1 MSRVGALVQL
11 SADIVKETLERPT
24 VFKDETPLSLEFIPR
39 KLPHRDEQ
47 MRFLTQLF
55 RFTLDSPFSTSQR
68 VLITGDV
75 GTGKTVLAQRFGTDL
90 VKAARSRKVN
100 LQYVHVNCREAK
112 GSLFMIIKRVLTQF
126 EPEFPKR
133 GFAPEELL
141 HTLMD
146 MLDDKNVHLILALDE
161 LEHLIRIEESTPIY
175 NLTRIQ
181 EERVGKPIRLSL
193 IFILREVEYLQKL
206 DKSTIDTLQR
216 NIVKLDKYNSRQ
228 LIDIL
233 KDRVSLAFKENAI
246 ADESLQ
252 LVADIGG
259 QSGDARYSIELLWRA
274 GKYADSENSKHVLT
288 DHVRKAAGS
297 VYPMLRGEYISALS
311 PHEKYMLL
319 ALARV
324 LEESQEA
331 YATIG
336 VVEREYK
343 AVCEEY
349 DDHPRMHTQIWK
361 YARALAAI
369 GVITASKSGEGVRG
383 KTTLLGLQNIPAST
397 MRDQLEAALTATR
410 KKHMPR
416 KQSP

>member
-11 SADIVKETLERPT
+11 SSDIVKETLARPT
-24 VFKDETPLSLEFIPR
+24 VFKDEAPLSLEYIPNH
-39 KLPHRDEQ
+39 LPHRDEQ

-55 RFTLDSPFSTSQR
+55 RFSLETPFSTSQR

-90 VKAARSRKVN
+90 VRAAKSRKIN
-100 LQYVHVNCREAK
+100 LQYTHVNCREAK

-146 MLDDKNVHLILALDE
+146 MLDDKNMHLILALDE
-161 LEHLIRIEESTPIY
+161 VEHLIRMEESTPIY

-193 IFILREVEYLQKL
+193 IFILRETEYLQKL
-206 DKSTIDTLQR
+206 DKSTVDTLQR
-216 NIVKLDKYNSRQ
+216 NFVKLDKYSSRQ

-233 KDRVSLAFKENAI
+233 KDRVNLAFKENTVS
-246 ADESLQ
+246 DEALQ
-252 LVADIGG
+252 LVADVGG

-274 GKYADSENSKHVLT
+274 GKYADSENAKRVST

-297 VYPMLRGEYISALS
+297 VYPMLRGEYIAALS
-311 PHEKYMLL
+311 SHEKYMLL

-324 LEESQEA
+324 LEESEEA
-331 YATIG
+331 YAAIG
-336 VVEREYK
+336 KVEREYK

-349 DDHPRMHTQIWK
+349 NDKPRQHTQIWK
-361 YARALAAI
+361 YARGLGAI
-369 GVITASKSGEGVRG
+369 GVISASKSGEGIRG
-383 KTTLLGLQNIPAST
+383 KTTLLGLQNVPAST
-397 MRDQLEAALTATR
+397 MREQLETALTSQR
-410 KKHMPR
+410 KRRRLPK
-416 KQSP
+416 

>member
-1 MSRVGALVQL
+1 MPRVGALVQL
-11 SADIVKETLERPT
+11 SSDIVKETLERPT

-39 KLPHRDEQ
+39 NLPHRDDQ

-55 RFTLDSPFSTSQR
+55 RFSLDSPFSTSQR

-100 LQYVHVNCREAK
+100 LHYVHVNCREAK

-146 MLDDKNVHLILALDE
+146 MLDDKNMHLILALDE
-161 LEHLIRIEESTPIY
+161 VEHLIRVEESTPIY

-193 IFILREVEYLQKL
+193 IFILRELEYLQKL
-206 DKSTIDTLQR
+206 DRSTIDTLQR
-216 NIVKLDKYNSRQ
+216 NIVKLDKYSSRQ

-233 KDRVSLAFKENAI
+233 QDRVNLAFKENAVT
-246 ADESLQ
+246 DEALE
-252 LVADIGG
+252 LVADVGG
-259 QSGDARYSIELLWRA
+259 QSGDARYAIELLWRA
-274 GKYADSENSKHVLT
+274 GKYADSEPSKQVLT

-297 VYPMLRGEYISALS
+297 VYPMLRGEYIAALS
-311 PHEKYMLL
+311 SHEKYMLL

-331 YATIG
+331 YANIG
-336 VVEREYK
+336 TVEREYK

-349 DDHPRMHTQIWK
+349 NDKPRKHTQIWK
-361 YARALAAI
+361 YARGLGAI
-369 GVITASKSGEGVRG
+369 GVIAASKSGEGVRG
-383 KTTLLGLQNIPAST
+383 KTTLLGLQSIPAST
-397 MRDQLEAALTATR
+397 MREQLEAALAATSR
-410 KKHMPR
+410 KRPQR
-416 KQSP
+416 K

>member
-11 SADIVKETLERPT
+11 SSDIVKETLARPT
-24 VFKDETPLSLEFIPR
+24 VFKDEAPLSLEYIPT

-55 RFTLDSPFSTSQR
+55 RFSLESPFSTSQR

-90 VKAARSRKVN
+90 VRAAKSRKVN

-112 GSLFMIIKRVLTQF
+112 GSLFMIIKRVLTEF

-146 MLDDKNVHLILALDE
+146 MLDDKNIHLILALDE
-161 LEHLIRIEESTPIY
+161 LEHLIRMEGQTPIY

-193 IFILREVEYLQKL
+193 ICILREFEYLQQL

-216 NIVKLDKYNSRQ
+216 NIVKLDKYSSRE

-233 KDRVSLAFKENAI
+233 KDRVNLAFKENVI
-246 ADESLQ
+246 ADEALQ
-252 LVADIGG
+252 LVADVGG

-274 GKYADSENSKHVLT
+274 GKYADAESVRRVSTE
-288 DHVRKAAGS
+288 HVRKAAGS
-297 VYPMLRGEYISALS
+297 VYPMLRGEYIAALS
-311 PHEKYMLL
+311 SHEKYMLL

-331 YATIG
+331 YANIG
-336 VVEREYK
+336 TVEREYK

-349 DDHPRMHTQIWK
+349 NDKPRKHTQIWK
-361 YARALAAI
+361 YARGLGAI
-369 GVITASKSGEGVRG
+369 GVIAASKSGEGVRG

-397 MRDQLEAALTATR
+397 MREQLETALTPSR
-410 KKHMPR
+410 KKRPQQR
-416 KQSP
+416 

>member
-1 MSRVGALVQL
+1 MSRVGALLQL
-11 SADIVKETLERPT
+11 SSDIVKETLERPT
-24 VFKDETPLSLEFIPR
+24 VFQDETPLSLEFIPQ
-39 KLPHRDEQ
+39 KLPHREEQ

-55 RFTLDSPFSTSQR
+55 RFSLESPFSISQR

-75 GTGKTVLAQRFGTDL
+75 GTGKTVLAQRFGTDI

-100 LQYVHVNCREAK
+100 LHYVHVNCREAK
-112 GSLFMIIKRVLTQF
+112 GSLFLIIKRVLTQF

-146 MLDDKNVHLILALDE
+146 ILDDKNIHLILALDE
-161 LEHLIRIEESTPIY
+161 VEHLIRMEESTPIY

-181 EERVGKPIRLSL
+181 EERIGKPIRLSL
-193 IFILREVEYLQKL
+193 IFILRETEYLQKL
-206 DKSTIDTLQR
+206 DESTIDTLQR
-216 NIVKLDKYNSRQ
+216 NIVKLDKYSSRQ

-233 KDRVSLAFKENAI
+233 RDRVSLAFKENAVTDD
-246 ADESLQ
+246 ALE

-259 QSGDARYSIELLWRA
+259 QSGDARYSIEVLWRA
-274 GKYADSENSKHVLT
+274 GKYADAEPSKRVLT

-297 VYPMLRGEYISALS
+297 VYPMLRGEYIAALS

-319 ALARV
+319 ALSRV

-331 YATIG
+331 YANIG
-336 VVEREYK
+336 TVEREYK

-349 DDHPRMHTQIWK
+349 DDKPRKHTQIWK
-361 YARALAAI
+361 YARGLGAI
-369 GVITASKSGEGVRG
+369 GVIAASKSGEGVRG

-397 MRDQLEAALTATR
+397 MREQLEGALATTR
-410 KKHMPR
+410 RRRPPR
-416 KQSP
+416 K

>member
-1 MSRVGALVQL
+1 MPRVGALVQL
-11 SADIVKETLERPT
+11 SSDIVKETLERPT

-39 KLPHRDEQ
+39 NLPHRDDQ

-55 RFTLDSPFSTSQR
+55 RFSLDSPFSTSQR

-90 VKAARSRKVN
+90 VKAAKGRKVN

-112 GSLFMIIKRVLTQF
+112 GSLFMILKRVLTQF

-146 MLDDKNVHLILALDE
+146 MLDDKNIHLILALDE
-161 LEHLIRIEESTPIY
+161 VEHLIRVEESTPIY

-193 IFILREVEYLQKL
+193 IFILRELEYLQKL
-206 DKSTIDTLQR
+206 DRSTIDTLQR
-216 NIVKLDKYNSRQ
+216 NIVKLDKYSSRQ

-233 KDRVSLAFKENAI
+233 QDRVSIAFKENAVT
-246 ADESLQ
+246 DEALE
-252 LVADIGG
+252 LVADVGG
-259 QSGDARYSIELLWRA
+259 QSGDARYAIELLWRA
-274 GKYADSENSKHVLT
+274 GKYADSEPSKRVLT

-297 VYPMLRGEYISALS
+297 VYPLLRGEYIAALS
-311 PHEKYMLL
+311 SHEKYMLL
-319 ALARV
+319 ALARI

-331 YATIG
+331 YANMGT
-336 VVEREYK
+336 VEREYK

-349 DDHPRMHTQIWK
+349 DDKPRKHTQIWK
-361 YARALAAI
+361 YARGLGAI
-369 GVITASKSGEGVRG
+369 GVIAASKSGEGVRG
-383 KTTLLGLQNIPAST
+383 KTTLLGLQSIPAST
-397 MRDQLEAALTATR
+397 MREQLEAALAATSR
-410 KKHMPR
+410 KRPQR
-416 KQSP
+416 K

>member
-11 SADIVKETLERPT
+11 SSDIVKETLERPT
-24 VFKDETPLSLEFIPR
+24 VFKDETPLSLEYIPR

-90 VKAARSRKVN
+90 VKAARNRKVN
-100 LQYVHVNCREAK
+100 LHYVHVNCREAK

-146 MLDDKNVHLILALDE
+146 MLDDKNMHLILALDE

-193 IFILREVEYLQKL
+193 IFIFREIEYLQKL

-216 NIVKLDKYNSRQ
+216 NIVKLDKYSSRQ

-233 KDRVSLAFKENAI
+233 KDRVGLAFRENAV
-246 ADESLQ
+246 ADDALQ
-252 LVADIGG
+252 LVADVGG

-274 GKYADSENSKHVLT
+274 GKYADSDSAKHVLA

-297 VYPMLRGEYISALS
+297 VYPMLRGEYIAALS

-324 LEESQEA
+324 LGESQEA

-349 DDHPRMHTQIWK
+349 NDQPRKHTQIWK
-361 YARALAAI
+361 YARGLGAI
-369 GVITASKSGEGVRG
+369 GVIAASKSGEGVRG

-397 MRDQLEAALTATR
+397 MREQLEAALTTNR
-410 KKHMPR
+410 KRRIQR
-416 KQSP
+416 K

>member
-11 SADIVKETLERPT
+11 SSDIVKETLARPT
-24 VFKDETPLSLEFIPR
+24 VFKDEAPLSLEYMPTN
-39 KLPHRDEQ
+39 LPHRDEQ

-55 RFTLDSPFSTSQR
+55 RFSLETPFSTSQR
-68 VLITGDV
+68 VLITGDI

-90 VKAARSRKVN
+90 VRAAKSRKVN

-146 MLDDKNVHLILALDE
+146 MLDDKNMHLILALDE
-161 LEHLIRIEESTPIY
+161 VENLIRTEESTPIY

-181 EERVGKPIRLSL
+181 EERIGKPIRLSV
-193 IFILREVEYLQKL
+193 IFILRELECLEKL
-206 DKSTIDTLQR
+206 DRSTTDTLQR
-216 NIVKLDKYNSRQ
+216 NIVKLDNYSSGE

-233 KDRVSLAFKENAI
+233 EDRVELAFKENTV
-246 ADESLQ
+246 ADEALQ
-252 LVADIGG
+252 LVADVGG

-274 GKYADSENSKHVLT
+274 GKYADSENAKRVSA

-297 VYPMLRGEYISALS
+297 VYPMLRGEYIAALS
-311 PHEKYMLL
+311 PHEKYMML

-331 YATIG
+331 YANMG
-336 VVEREYK
+336 AVEREYK

-349 DDHPRMHTQIWK
+349 NDEPRKHTQIWK
-361 YARALAAI
+361 YARGLGAI

-397 MRDQLEAALTATR
+397 MREQLEKSLAPSR
-410 KKHMPR
+410 MKRPR
-416 KQSP
+416 

>member
-1 MSRVGALVQL
+1 MSRVGALVSL
-11 SADIVKETLERPT
+11 SSDIVKETLDRPT
-24 VFKDETPLSLEFIPR
+24 VFKDEVPLSLEFIPR
-39 KLPHRDEQ
+39 NLPHREAQ

-55 RFTLDSPFSTSQR
+55 RFSLEAPFSISQR

-75 GTGKTVLAQRFGTDL
+75 GTGKTVLVQRFGTDI

-100 LQYVHVNCREAK
+100 LHYVHVNCREAK

-146 MLDDKNVHLILALDE
+146 MLDDKGIHLILGLDE
-161 LEHLIRIEESTPIY
+161 VEHLIRVEESTPIY

-193 IFILREVEYLQKL
+193 IFILRELEYLQKL

-216 NIVKLDKYNSRQ
+216 NIVKLDKYSSRQ

-233 KDRVSLAFKENAI
+233 RDRVNLAFKENAVT
-246 ADESLQ
+246 DEVLE

-259 QSGDARYSIELLWRA
+259 QSGDARYAIELLWRA
-274 GKYADSENSKHVLT
+274 GKYADTEPSKQLLT

-297 VYPMLRGEYISALS
+297 VYPMLRGEYIAALS

-319 ALARV
+319 ALARI

-331 YATIG
+331 YANIG
-336 VVEREYK
+336 SVEREYK

-349 DDHPRMHTQIWK
+349 DDKPRKHTQIWK
-361 YARALAAI
+361 YTRGLGAI
-369 GVITASKSGEGVRG
+369 GVIAVSKSGEGVRG

-397 MRDQLEAALTATR
+397 MREQLEAALATIR
-410 KKHMPR
+410 KKRHSL
-416 KQSP
+416 K

>member
-1 MSRVGALVQL
+1 MPRVGALVQL
-11 SADIVKETLERPT
+11 SSDIVKETLARPT
-24 VFKDETPLSLEFIPR
+24 VFKDEAPLSLEYIPAT
-39 KLPHRDEQ
+39 LPHRDEQ

-55 RFTLDSPFSTSQR
+55 RFSLETPFSTSQR
-68 VLITGDV
+68 VLITGDI

-90 VKAARSRKVN
+90 VRAAKSRKVN

-146 MLDDKNVHLILALDE
+146 MLDDKNMHLILALDE
-161 LEHLIRIEESTPIY
+161 VEHLIRIEESTPIY

-181 EERVGKPIRLSL
+181 EERVGKPIRLSV
-193 IFILREVEYLQKL
+193 IFILRELEYLQKL
-206 DKSTIDTLQR
+206 DRSTTGTLQR
-216 NIVKLDKYNSRQ
+216 NIVKLDKYSSRQ

-233 KDRVSLAFKENAI
+233 KDRVQLAFKENAMQ
-246 ADESLQ
+246 DEALQ

-274 GKYADSENSKHVLT
+274 GKYADGENAKRVST
-288 DHVRKAAGS
+288 DHVRKAVGS
-297 VYPMLRGEYISALS
+297 VYPMLRGEYIAALS
-311 PHEKYMLL
+311 PHEKYLLL

-336 VVEREYK
+336 AVEREYK
-343 AVCEEY
+343 AVCEEFN
-349 DDHPRMHTQIWK
+349 DHPRHHTQVWK
-361 YARALAAI
+361 YAHSLSAI

-397 MRDQLEAALTATR
+397 MREQLETTLAASR
-410 KKHMPR
+410 KKRPQTR
-416 KQSP
+416 

>member
-11 SADIVKETLERPT
+11 SSDIVKETLERPT

-39 KLPHRDEQ
+39 NLPHRDDQ

-55 RFTLDSPFSTSQR
+55 RFSLDSPFSTSQR

-90 VKAARSRKVN
+90 VKAARGRKVN
-100 LQYVHVNCREAK
+100 LHYVHVNCREAK

-146 MLDDKNVHLILALDE
+146 MLDDKNMHLILALDE
-161 LEHLIRIEESTPIY
+161 VEHLIRVEESTPIY

-193 IFILREVEYLQKL
+193 IFILRELEYLQKL
-206 DKSTIDTLQR
+206 DRSTIDTLQR
-216 NIVKLDKYNSRQ
+216 NIVKLDKYSSRQ

-233 KDRVSLAFKENAI
+233 QDRVSLAFKENAVT
-246 ADESLQ
+246 DEALE
-252 LVADIGG
+252 LVADVGG
-259 QSGDARYSIELLWRA
+259 QSGDARYAIELLWRA
-274 GKYADSENSKHVLT
+274 GKYADSEPSKRVLT

-297 VYPMLRGEYISALS
+297 VYPLLRGEYIAALS

-319 ALARV
+319 ALART

-331 YATIG
+331 YANIG
-336 VVEREYK
+336 TVEREYK

-349 DDHPRMHTQIWK
+349 NDKPRKHTQIWK
-361 YARALAAI
+361 YARGLGAI
-369 GVITASKSGEGVRG
+369 GVIAASKSGEGVRG

-397 MRDQLEAALTATR
+397 MREQLEAALAATSR
-410 KKHMPR
+410 KRPQR
-416 KQSP
+416 K

>member
-11 SADIVKETLERPT
+11 SSDIVKETLERPT

-39 KLPHRDEQ
+39 TLPHRDEQ

-75 GTGKTVLAQRFGTDL
+75 GTGKTVLAQRFGADL
-90 VKAARSRKVN
+90 VRAARSRKVN

-146 MLDDKNVHLILALDE
+146 MLDDKNIHLILALDE

-193 IFILREVEYLQKL
+193 IFILREMEYLQKL

-233 KDRVSLAFKENAI
+233 KDRVSLAFKENAV

-274 GKYADSENSKHVLT
+274 GKYADSESSKHVLT

-297 VYPMLRGEYISALS
+297 VYPMLRGEYIAALS

-349 DDHPRMHTQIWK
+349 NDHPRMHTQIWK

-369 GVITASKSGEGVRG
+369 GVIAASKSGEGVRG

-397 MRDQLEAALTATR
+397 MREQLEAALSATR
-410 KKHMPR
+410 KKRIPR
-416 KQSP
+416 K

>member
-1 MSRVGALVQL
+1 L
-11 SADIVKETLERPT
+11 SSDIVKETLERPS

-39 KLPHRDEQ
+39 KLPHRDDQ

-55 RFTLDSPFSTSQR
+55 RFSIESPFSTSQR

-75 GTGKTVLAQRFGTDL
+75 GTGKTVLAQRFGSDL
-90 VKAARSRKVN
+90 VKAAASRKVN
-100 LQYVHVNCREAK
+100 LHYVHVNCREAK

-146 MLDDKNVHLILALDE
+146 MLDDKKIHLILALDE
-161 LEHLIRIEESTPIY
+161 VEHLIRTEESTPIY

-193 IFILREVEYLQKL
+193 IFILREIEYLQKL
-206 DKSTIDTLQR
+206 DKSTVDTLQR
-216 NIVKLDKYNSRQ
+216 NIVKLDKYNPEQ

-233 KDRVSLAFKENAI
+233 KDRVGLAFKENAVTDD
-246 ADESLQ
+246 ALE

-274 GKYADSENSKHVLT
+274 GKYADSEAAKRVLT

-297 VYPMLRGEYISALS
+297 VYPSLRGDYIAALS
-311 PHEKYMLL
+311 PHEKYILL

-324 LEESQEA
+324 LEESEEA
-331 YATIG
+331 YANIG
-336 VVEREYK
+336 AVEREYE

-349 DDHPRMHTQIWK
+349 GDKARKHTQIWK
-361 YARALAAI
+361 YARGLGAI
-369 GVITASKSGEGVRG
+369 GVITASKSGEGIRG
-383 KTTLLGLQNIPAST
+383 KTTLLGLQNIPAAT
-397 MRDQLEAALTATR
+397 MREQLEAALTNGR
-410 KKHMPR
+410 KKRLR
-416 KQSP
+416 K

>member
-11 SADIVKETLERPT
+11 SSDIVKDTLARPT
-24 VFKDETPLSLEFIPR
+24 VFKDEAPLSLEYIPNR
-39 KLPHRDEQ
+39 LPHRDEQ

-55 RFTLDSPFSTSQR
+55 RFSLDNPFSTSQR
-68 VLITGDV
+68 ALIVGDV

-90 VKAARSRKVN
+90 VKAAKSRKVN
-100 LQYVHVNCREAK
+100 LQYVHVNCRESK
-112 GSLFMIIKRVLTQF
+112 GSLFMIIKRILSQF

-146 MLDDKNVHLILALDE
+146 MLDDKNMHLILALDE
-161 LEHLIRIEESTPIY
+161 VEHLIRVEESTPIY

-193 IFILREVEYLQKL
+193 ICILRETEYLQKL
-206 DKSTIDTLQR
+206 DKSTADTLQR

-233 KDRVSLAFKENAI
+233 KDRLNLAFKENVVD
-246 ADESLQ
+246 DEALQ
-252 LVADIGG
+252 LVSDIGG

-274 GKYADSENSKHVLT
+274 GKYADSENMKHVST

-297 VYPMLRGEYISALS
+297 VYPMLRGEYIAALS
-311 PHEKYMLL
+311 AHEKYMLL
-319 ALARV
+319 ALARI

-331 YATIG
+331 YAIIG
-336 VVEREYK
+336 VVEREYR

-349 DDHPRMHTQIWK
+349 NDKPRKHTQIWK
-361 YARALAAI
+361 YARGLGAI
-369 GVITASKSGEGVRG
+369 GVIAASKSGEGVRG
-383 KTTLLGLQNIPAST
+383 KTTLLGLQNIPAAT
-397 MRDQLEAALTATR
+397 MREQLETALQSTR
-410 KKHMPR
+410 KKRPQQ
-416 KQSP
+416 K

>member
-1 MSRVGALVQL
+1 MSEPGALVQV
-11 SADIVKETLERPT
+11 SDIVKETLAGPT
-24 VFKDETPLSLEFIPR
+24 VFKDEAPLSLEYMPR
-39 KLPHRDEQ
+39 RLLHRDAQ

-55 RFTLDSPFSTSQR
+55 RFSVENPFSTSQR

-75 GTGKTVLAQRFGTDL
+75 GTGKTVLSQRFGADL
-90 VKAARSRKVN
+90 VKAAKNRKIN
-100 LQYVHVNCREAK
+100 LQYLHVNCREAK

-146 MLDDKNVHLILALDE
+146 VLDDKNMHLILALDE
-161 LEHLIRIEESTPIY
+161 LENLIRTEGTNPIY

-193 IFILREVEYLQKL
+193 ICILREQEYLQKL

-216 NIVKLDKYNSRQ
+216 NIVKLDKYSSLQ
-228 LIDIL
+228 LIEIL
-233 KDRVSLAFKENAI
+233 RDRAELAFKENAVS
-246 ADESLQ
+246 DEALQ
-252 LVADIGG
+252 LVAGIGE

-274 GKYADSENSKHVLT
+274 GKYADSENVKHVST
-288 DHVRKAAGS
+288 EHVRKAAGS
-297 VYPMLRGEYISALS
+297 VYPTLRGEYISALS

-324 LEESQEA
+324 LGESQEA
-331 YATIG
+331 YASIG
-336 VVEREYK
+336 SVEREYK

-349 DDHPRMHTQIWK
+349 DDEPRKHTQIWK
-361 YARALAAI
+361 YARGLSAI
-369 GVITASKSGEGVRG
+369 GVIAASKSGEGVRG
-383 KTTLLGLQNIPAST
+383 KTTLLGLQSIPAST
-397 MRDQLEAALTATR
+397 MREQLEAALTSE
-410 KKHMPR
+410 KKKR
-416 KQSP
+416 A

>member
-11 SADIVKETLERPT
+11 SSDIVKETLAGPT
-24 VFKDETPLSLEFIPR
+24 VFKDETPLSLEYMPPR
-39 KLPHRDEQ
+39 LLHRDDQ

-55 RFTLDSPFSTSQR
+55 RFSIENPFSTSQR

-75 GTGKTVLAQRFGTDL
+75 GTGKTVLAQRFGADL
-90 VKAARSRKVN
+90 VRAAKNRKVN

-146 MLDDKNVHLILALDE
+146 MLDDKKMHLILALDE
-161 LEHLIRIEESTPIY
+161 LEHLIRTEGATPIY

-193 IFILREVEYLQKL
+193 ICILREHEHLQQL
-206 DKSTIDTLQR
+206 DKSTQDTLQR
-216 NIVKLDKYNSRQ
+216 NIVKLEKYNPSQ
-228 LIDIL
+228 LSTIL
-233 KDRVSLAFKENAI
+233 NDRVELAFKENTVS
-246 ADESLQ
+246 DEALQ

-274 GKYADSENSKHVLT
+274 GKYADSEASKHVST

-297 VYPMLRGEYISALS
+297 VYPTLRGEYINALS

-324 LEESQEA
+324 LEESQDA
-331 YATIG
+331 YANIG
-336 VVEREYK
+336 TVEREYK

-349 DDHPRMHTQIWK
+349 SDEPRKHTQIWK
-361 YARALAAI
+361 YARGLGAI
-369 GVITASKSGEGVRG
+369 GIIAASKSGEGVRG
-383 KTTLLGLQNIPAST
+383 KTTLLGLQAIPAAT
-397 MRDQLEAALTATR
+397 MREQLEKSLTANR
-410 KKHMPR
+410 KKH
-416 KQSP
+416 SI

>member
-11 SADIVKETLERPT
+11 SSDIVKETLDRPT
-24 VFKDETPLSLEFIPR
+24 VFMDEVPLSLEFIPR
-39 KLPHRDEQ
+39 NLPHREEQ

-55 RFTLDSPFSTSQR
+55 RFSLEAPFSISQR

-75 GTGKTVLAQRFGTDL
+75 GTGKTVLAQRFGTDIT
-90 VKAARSRKVN
+90 KAARNRKIN
-100 LQYVHVNCREAK
+100 IHYVHVNCREAK

-146 MLDDKNVHLILALDE
+146 MLDGKNIHLILGLDE
-161 LEHLIRIEESTPIY
+161 VEHLIRVEESTPIY

-193 IFILREVEYLQKL
+193 IFILRELEYLQKL

-216 NIVKLDKYNSRQ
+216 NIVKLDKYDSRQ

-233 KDRVSLAFKENAI
+233 RDRVDLAFKENTVT
-246 ADESLQ
+246 DEALE

-259 QSGDARYSIELLWRA
+259 QSGDARYAIELLWRA
-274 GKYADSENSKHVLT
+274 GKYADSEPSKRILT

-297 VYPMLRGEYISALS
+297 VYPMLRGDYIAALS

-319 ALARV
+319 AVARI
-324 LEESQEA
+324 LEETQEA
-331 YATIG
+331 YANIG
-336 VVEREYK
+336 AVEREYK

-349 DDHPRMHTQIWK
+349 DDKPRKHTQIWK
-361 YARALAAI
+361 YTRGLGAI
-369 GVITASKSGEGVRG
+369 GVISVSKSGEGVRG
-383 KTTLLGLQNIPAST
+383 KTTLLGLSNIPAAT
-397 MRDQLEAALTATR
+397 MRQQLEAALSSIR
-410 KKHMPR
+410 KRRHQTK
-416 KQSP
+416 

>member
-11 SADIVKETLERPT
+11 SSDIVKETLERPT

-39 KLPHRDEQ
+39 TLPHRDEQ

-75 GTGKTVLAQRFGTDL
+75 GTGKTVLAQRFGADL
-90 VKAARSRKVN
+90 VRAARSRKVN

-146 MLDDKNVHLILALDE
+146 MLDDKNIHLILALDE

-193 IFILREVEYLQKL
+193 IFILREMEYLQKL

-233 KDRVSLAFKENAI
+233 KDRVSLAFKENAV

-274 GKYADSENSKHVLT
+274 GKYADSESSKHVLT

-297 VYPMLRGEYISALS
+297 VYPMLRGEYIAALS

-349 DDHPRMHTQIWK
+349 NDHPRMHTQIWK

-369 GVITASKSGEGVRG
+369 GVIAASKSGEGVRG

-397 MRDQLEAALTATR
+397 MREQLEAALSATR

-416 KQSP
+416 K

>member
-1 MSRVGALVQL
+1 MSRVGALLQL
-11 SADIVKETLERPT
+11 SSDIVKETLARPT
-24 VFKDETPLSLEFIPR
+24 VFKDEAPLSLEYMPP
-39 KLPHRDEQ
+39 KLPHREEQ

-55 RFTLDSPFSTSQR
+55 RFSLENPFSVSQR

-75 GTGKTVLAQRFGTDL
+75 GTGKTVLTQRFGTDL
-90 VKAARSRKVN
+90 IKAAKSRKIN

-112 GSLFMIIKRVLTQF
+112 GSLFMIMKRVLTQF

-146 MLDDKNVHLILALDE
+146 MLDDKNMHLILALDE
-161 LEHLIRIEESTPIY
+161 LEHLIRVEGQTPIY

-193 IFILREVEYLQKL
+193 ICILRELEYLQQL
-206 DKSTIDTLQR
+206 DKSTLGTLQR
-216 NIVKLDKYNSRQ
+216 NIVKLDKYSSPQ
-228 LIDIL
+228 LTSIL
-233 KDRVSLAFKENAI
+233 KDRIDLAFKENTV
-246 ADESLQ
+246 ADEAVQ
-252 LVADIGG
+252 LAADIGG

-274 GKYADSENSKHVLT
+274 GKYADSEGAKRIST

-297 VYPMLRGEYISALS
+297 VYPMLRGEYIAALS
-311 PHEKYMLL
+311 PHEKYMIL

-331 YATIG
+331 YAAIG
-336 VVEREYK
+336 TVEREYK

-349 DDHPRMHTQIWK
+349 NDEPRKHTQIWK
-361 YARALAAI
+361 YARGLGAI
-369 GVITASKSGEGVRG
+369 GVIAASKSGEGVRG

-397 MRDQLEAALTATR
+397 MREQLEATLSGTR
-410 KKHMPR
+410 KKHFN
-416 KQSP
+416 

>member
-1 MSRVGALVQL
+1 MSGPGALVQV
-11 SADIVKETLERPT
+11 SDIVKETLAGPT
-24 VFKDETPLSLEFIPR
+24 VFKDEAPLSLEYMPR
-39 KLPHRDEQ
+39 RLLHRDAQ

-55 RFTLDSPFSTSQR
+55 RFSVENPFSTSQR

-75 GTGKTVLAQRFGTDL
+75 GTGKTVLSQRFGADL
-90 VKAARSRKVN
+90 VKAAKNRKIN
-100 LQYVHVNCREAK
+100 LQYLHVNCREAK

-146 MLDDKNVHLILALDE
+146 VLDDKNMHLILALDE
-161 LEHLIRIEESTPIY
+161 LENLIRTEGTNPIY

-193 IFILREVEYLQKL
+193 ICILREQEYLQKL

-216 NIVKLDKYNSRQ
+216 NIVKLDKYSSLQ
-228 LIDIL
+228 LIEIL
-233 KDRVSLAFKENAI
+233 RDRAELAFKENAVS
-246 ADESLQ
+246 DEALQ
-252 LVADIGG
+252 LVAGIGE

-274 GKYADSENSKHVLT
+274 GKYADSENVKHVST
-288 DHVRKAAGS
+288 EHVRKAAGS
-297 VYPMLRGEYISALS
+297 VYPTLRGEYISALS

-324 LEESQEA
+324 LGESQEA
-331 YATIG
+331 YASIG
-336 VVEREYK
+336 SVEREYK

-349 DDHPRMHTQIWK
+349 DDEPRKHTQIWK
-361 YARALAAI
+361 YARGLSAI
-369 GVITASKSGEGVRG
+369 GVIAASKSGEGVRG
-383 KTTLLGLQNIPAST
+383 KTTLLGLQSIPAST
-397 MRDQLEAALTATR
+397 MREQLEAALTSE
-410 KKHMPR
+410 KKKR
-416 KQSP
+416 A

>member
-1 MSRVGALVQL
+1 MSRVGTVVQL
-11 SADIVKETLERPT
+11 SSDIVKETLERST

-39 KLPHRDEQ
+39 NLPHREEQ

-55 RFTLDSPFSTSQR
+55 RFSLDSPFSTSQR

-75 GTGKTVLAQRFGTDL
+75 GTGKTVLAQRFGSDL

-100 LQYVHVNCREAK
+100 IHYVHVNCREAK
-112 GSLFMIIKRVLTQF
+112 GSLFMIIKRILTQF

-146 MLDDKNVHLILALDE
+146 LLDDKGIHLILGLDE
-161 LEHLIRIEESTPIY
+161 VEHLIRVEESTPIY

-193 IFILREVEYLQKL
+193 IFILRELEYLQKL

-233 KDRVSLAFKENAI
+233 RDRTGLAFKENVVT
-246 ADESLQ
+246 DEALE

-259 QSGDARYSIELLWRA
+259 QSGDARYAIELLWRA
-274 GKYADSENSKHVLT
+274 GKYADSEPSKRVLT

-297 VYPMLRGEYISALS
+297 VYPMLRGDYIVALS

-319 ALARV
+319 ALARI

-331 YATIG
+331 YANIG

-349 DDHPRMHTQIWK
+349 DDNPRKHTQIWK
-361 YARALAAI
+361 YARSLGAI
-369 GVITASKSGEGVRG
+369 GVIAASKSGEGVRG

-397 MRDQLEAALTATR
+397 MREQLESALATTG
-410 KKHMPR
+410 KKR
-416 KQSP
+416 RRTK

>member
-1 MSRVGALVQL
+1 MSRVGALLQL
-11 SADIVKETLERPT
+11 SSDIVKETLARPT
-24 VFKDETPLSLEFIPR
+24 VFKDEAPLSLEYMPP
-39 KLPHRDEQ
+39 KLPHREEQ

-55 RFTLDSPFSTSQR
+55 RFSLENPFSVSQR

-75 GTGKTVLAQRFGTDL
+75 GTGKTVLTQRFGTDL
-90 VKAARSRKVN
+90 IKAAKSRKIN

-146 MLDDKNVHLILALDE
+146 MLDDKNMHLILALDE
-161 LEHLIRIEESTPIY
+161 LEHLIRVEGQTPIY

-193 IFILREVEYLQKL
+193 ICILRELEKLQEL
-206 DKSTIDTLQR
+206 DRSTLDTLQR
-216 NIVKLDKYNSRQ
+216 NIVKLYKYSSPQ
-228 LIDIL
+228 LTSIL
-233 KDRVSLAFKENAI
+233 KDRIDLAFKENTV
-246 ADESLQ
+246 ADEAVQ

-274 GKYADSENSKHVLT
+274 GKYADSEGVKRIST

-297 VYPMLRGEYISALS
+297 VYPMLRGEYIAALS

-331 YATIG
+331 YAAIG
-336 VVEREYK
+336 TVEREYK

-349 DDHPRMHTQIWK
+349 NDEPRKHTQIWK
-361 YARALAAI
+361 YARGLGAI
-369 GVITASKSGEGVRG
+369 GVIAASKSGEGVRG
-383 KTTLLGLQNIPAST
+383 KTTLLGLQSIPAST
-397 MRDQLEAALTATR
+397 MREQLEAALTSTR
-410 KKHMPR
+410 KRRPVN
-416 KQSP
+416 

>member
-11 SADIVKETLERPT
+11 SSDIVKETLERPT
-24 VFKDETPLSLEFIPR
+24 IFKDEAPLSLEYIPR

-55 RFTLDSPFSTSQR
+55 RFTLESPFSTSQR

-100 LQYVHVNCREAK
+100 LHYVHVNCREAK
-112 GSLFMIIKRVLTQF
+112 GSLFMIMKRVLTQF

-146 MLDDKNVHLILALDE
+146 MLDDKNIHLILALDE

-193 IFILREVEYLQKL
+193 IFILREIEYLQKL

-216 NIVKLDKYNSRQ
+216 NIVKLDKYSSRQ
-228 LIDIL
+228 LIEIL
-233 KDRVSLAFKENAI
+233 KDRVSLAFKENVV
-246 ADESLQ
+246 ADEALQ

-274 GKYADSENSKHVLT
+274 GKYADSESAKHILA

-297 VYPMLRGEYISALS
+297 VYPMLRGEYIAALS
-311 PHEKYMLL
+311 SHEKYMLL

-324 LEESQEA
+324 LEESEEA

-343 AVCEEY
+343 VVCEEY
-349 DDHPRMHTQIWK
+349 DDQPRKHTQIWK
-361 YARALAAI
+361 YARGLGAI
-369 GVITASKSGEGVRG
+369 GVIAASKSGEGIRG
-383 KTTLLGLQNIPAST
+383 KTTLLGLQNIPATT
-397 MRDQLEAALTATR
+397 MREQLEAALTTTR
-410 KKHMPR
+410 KKRIQR
-416 KQSP
+416 K

>member
-1 MSRVGALVQL
+1 MSRVGALLQL
-11 SADIVKETLERPT
+11 SSDIVKETLERPT
-24 VFKDETPLSLEFIPR
+24 VFKDETPLSLEFIPQ
-39 KLPHRDEQ
+39 KLPHREEQ

-55 RFTLDSPFSTSQR
+55 RFSLESPFSISQR

-100 LQYVHVNCREAK
+100 LHYVHVNCREAK
-112 GSLFMIIKRVLTQF
+112 GSLFLIIKRVLTQF

-146 MLDDKNVHLILALDE
+146 MLDDKNIHLILALDE
-161 LEHLIRIEESTPIY
+161 VEHLIRMEESTPIY

-181 EERVGKPIRLSL
+181 EERIGKPIRLSL
-193 IFILREVEYLQKL
+193 IFILREPEYLQKL
-206 DKSTIDTLQR
+206 DSSTIDTLQR
-216 NIVKLDKYNSRQ
+216 NIVKLDKYSSPQ

-233 KDRVSLAFKENAI
+233 RDRVSLAFKENAVTDD
-246 ADESLQ
+246 ALE

-259 QSGDARYSIELLWRA
+259 QSGDARYSIEVLWRA
-274 GKYADSENSKHVLT
+274 GKYADSEPSKRVLT

-297 VYPMLRGEYISALS
+297 VYPMLRGEYIAALS
-311 PHEKYMLL
+311 SHEKYMLL

-331 YATIG
+331 YANIG
-336 VVEREYK
+336 TVEREYK

-349 DDHPRMHTQIWK
+349 DDKPRKHTQIWK
-361 YARALAAI
+361 YARGLGAI
-369 GVITASKSGEGVRG
+369 GVIAASKSGEGVRG

-397 MRDQLEAALTATR
+397 MREQLEGALAAARR
-410 KKHMPR
+410 KRLPR
-416 KQSP
+416 S

>member
-1 MSRVGALVQL
+1 MPTVGAVVQL
-11 SADIVKETLERPT
+11 SSDIVKETLERPT

-39 KLPHRDEQ
+39 NLPHRDDQ

-55 RFTLDSPFSTSQR
+55 RFSLDSPFSTSQR

-90 VKAARSRKVN
+90 VKAARGRKVN
-100 LQYVHVNCREAK
+100 LHYVHVNCREAK

-146 MLDDKNVHLILALDE
+146 MLDDKNMHLILALDE
-161 LEHLIRIEESTPIY
+161 VEHLIRVEESTPIY

-193 IFILREVEYLQKL
+193 IFILRELEYLQKL
-206 DKSTIDTLQR
+206 DRSTIDTLQR
-216 NIVKLDKYNSRQ
+216 NIVKLDKYSSRQ

-233 KDRVSLAFKENAI
+233 QDRVSLAFKENAVT
-246 ADESLQ
+246 DEALE
-252 LVADIGG
+252 LVADVGG
-259 QSGDARYSIELLWRA
+259 QSGDARYAIELLWRA
-274 GKYADSENSKHVLT
+274 GKYADSEPSKRVLT

-297 VYPMLRGEYISALS
+297 VYPMLRGEYIAALS
-311 PHEKYMLL
+311 SHEKYMLL
-319 ALARV
+319 ALARI

-331 YATIG
+331 YANMGT
-336 VVEREYK
+336 VEREYK

-349 DDHPRMHTQIWK
+349 DDKPRKHTQIWK
-361 YARALAAI
+361 YARGLGAI
-369 GVITASKSGEGVRG
+369 GVIAASKSGEGVRG
-383 KTTLLGLQNIPAST
+383 KTTLLGLQSIPAST
-397 MRDQLEAALTATR
+397 MREQLEAALAATSR
-410 KKHMPR
+410 KRPQR
-416 KQSP
+416 K

>member
-11 SADIVKETLERPT
+11 SSDIVKETLDRPT
-24 VFKDETPLSLEFIPR
+24 VFKDEAPLSLEFIPQ
-39 KLPHRDEQ
+39 KLPHRDDQ

-55 RFTLDSPFSTSQR
+55 RFSLDSPFSTSQR

-90 VKAARSRKVN
+90 VRAARSRKVN
-100 LQYVHVNCREAK
+100 LHYVHVNCREAK
-112 GSLFMIIKRVLTQF
+112 GSLFMIIKRILTQF

-146 MLDDKNVHLILALDE
+146 MLDDKNMHLILGLDE
-161 LEHLIRIEESTPIY
+161 VEHLIRVEASTPIY

-193 IFILREVEYLQKL
+193 IFILRELEYLQKL

-216 NIVKLDKYNSRQ
+216 NIVKLDKYSSRQ

-233 KDRVSLAFKENAI
+233 QDRVNLAFKENAVD
-246 ADESLQ
+246 DEALE

-259 QSGDARYSIELLWRA
+259 QSGDARYAIELLWRA
-274 GKYADSENSKHVLT
+274 GKYADTEPSKQVLT

-297 VYPMLRGEYISALS
+297 VYPMLRGEYIAALS

-331 YATIG
+331 YANIG

-349 DDHPRMHTQIWK
+349 DDKPRKHTQIWK
-361 YARALAAI
+361 YARALGAT
-369 GVITASKSGEGVRG
+369 GVIAASKSGEGVRG
-383 KTTLLGLQNIPAST
+383 KTTLLGLENIPAAT
-397 MRDQLEAALTATR
+397 MRQQLEAALAPTR
-410 KKHMPR
+410 KKHRQP
-416 KQSP
+416 K

>member
-1 MSRVGALVQL
+1 L
-11 SADIVKETLERPT
+11 SSDIVKETLERPS
-24 VFKDETPLSLEFIPR
+24 VFKDEAPLSLEFIPR

-55 RFTLDSPFSTSQR
+55 RFSIESPFSTSQR

-90 VKAARSRKVN
+90 VKAAGNRKVN
-100 LQYVHVNCREAK
+100 LHYVHVNCREAK

-146 MLDDKNVHLILALDE
+146 ILDDKNMHLILALDE
-161 LEHLIRIEESTPIY
+161 VEHLIRTEESTPIY

-193 IFILREVEYLQKL
+193 IFILRETEYLEKL

-216 NIVKLDKYNSRQ
+216 NIVKLDKYNSQQ

-233 KDRVSLAFKENAI
+233 KDRVNLAFKENAVTDD
-246 ADESLQ
+246 ALE

-259 QSGDARYSIELLWRA
+259 ESGDARYSIELLWRA
-274 GKYADSENSKHVLT
+274 GKYADSESVKRVLT

-297 VYPMLRGEYISALS
+297 VYPMLRGEYIAALS
-311 PHEKYMLL
+311 SHEKYLLL

-324 LEESQEA
+324 LEESEEA
-331 YATIG
+331 YANIG
-336 VVEREYK
+336 TVEREYK

-349 DDHPRMHTQIWK
+349 NDKPRKHTQIWK
-361 YARALAAI
+361 YARGLGAI

-397 MRDQLEAALTATR
+397 MHEQLEAALASTR
-410 KKHMPR
+410 KKRLR
-416 KQSP
+416 K

>member
-11 SADIVKETLERPT
+11 SSDIVKETLERPS
-24 VFKDETPLSLEFIPR
+24 VFKDEAPLSLEFIPR
-39 KLPHRDEQ
+39 KLPHRDDQ

-55 RFTLDSPFSTSQR
+55 RFSIDSPFSTSQR

-90 VKAARSRKVN
+90 VKAATSRKVN
-100 LQYVHVNCREAK
+100 LHYVHVNCREAK

-146 MLDDKNVHLILALDE
+146 MLDDKNMHLILALDE
-161 LEHLIRIEESTPIY
+161 VEHLIRTEESTPIY

-181 EERVGKPIRLSL
+181 EERVEKPIRLSL
-193 IFILREVEYLQKL
+193 IFILREMECLQKL

-216 NIVKLDKYNSRQ
+216 NIVKLDKYNPQQ

-233 KDRVSLAFKENAI
+233 KDRISIAFKENTVTDDAL
-246 ADESLQ
+246 E

-259 QSGDARYSIELLWRA
+259 ESGDARYSIELLWRA
-274 GKYADSENSKHVLT
+274 GKYADSEAAKRVLT

-297 VYPMLRGEYISALS
+297 VYQTFRGDYIAALS
-311 PHEKYMLL
+311 PHEKYLLL

-324 LEESQEA
+324 LRESEEA
-331 YATIG
+331 YANIG
-336 VVEREYK
+336 TVEREYK

-349 DDHPRMHTQIWK
+349 NDKPRKHTQIWK
-361 YARALAAI
+361 YARGLGAI
-369 GVITASKSGEGVRG
+369 GVITASKSGEGMRC
-383 KTTLLGLQNIPAST
+383 KTTLLGHQNIPAST
-397 MRDQLEAALTATR
+397 MNEQLEAALASTR
-410 KKHMPR
+410 KKHLR
-416 KQSP
+416 K

>member
-11 SADIVKETLERPT
+11 SSDIVKETLERPT
-24 VFKDETPLSLEFIPR
+24 VFKDEAPLSLEYIPR

-90 VKAARSRKVN
+90 VKAARNRKVN
-100 LQYVHVNCREAK
+100 LHYVHVNCREAK
-112 GSLFMIIKRVLTQF
+112 GSLFMIMKRVLTQF

-146 MLDDKNVHLILALDE
+146 MLDDKNMHLILALDE

-193 IFILREVEYLQKL
+193 IFILREIEYLQKL

-233 KDRVSLAFKENAI
+233 KDRIGLAFKENTV
-246 ADESLQ
+246 ADEALQ

-274 GKYADSENSKHVLT
+274 GKYADSDSAKHILA

-297 VYPMLRGEYISALS
+297 VYPMLRGEYIAALS

-324 LEESQEA
+324 LGESQEA

-336 VVEREYK
+336 VVEREYR

-349 DDHPRMHTQIWK
+349 NDQPRKHTQIWK
-361 YARALAAI
+361 YARGLGAI
-369 GVITASKSGEGVRG
+369 GVITAEKSGEGVRG

-397 MRDQLEAALTATR
+397 MREQLEAALTTTR
-410 KKHMPR
+410 KKRMPR
-416 KQSP
+416 K

>member
-11 SADIVKETLERPT
+11 SSDIVKETLARPT
-24 VFKDETPLSLEFIPR
+24 VFKDEAPLSLEYIPNR
-39 KLPHRDEQ
+39 LPHRDEQ

-55 RFTLDSPFSTSQR
+55 RFSLETPFSTSQR
-68 VLITGDV
+68 VLITGDI
-75 GTGKTVLAQRFGTDL
+75 GTGKTVLTQRFGTDL
-90 VKAARSRKVN
+90 VKAAKSRKIN
-100 LQYVHVNCREAK
+100 LQYTHVNCREAK

-146 MLDDKNVHLILALDE
+146 MLDDKNMHLILALDE
-161 LEHLIRIEESTPIY
+161 VEHLIRTEESTPIY

-181 EERVGKPIRLSL
+181 EERIGKPIRLSL
-193 IFILREVEYLQKL
+193 IFILRETEYLQKL

-216 NIVKLDKYNSRQ
+216 NFVKLDKYSSRQ

-233 KDRVSLAFKENAI
+233 KDRVNLAFKENAV
-246 ADESLQ
+246 ADEALQ

-274 GKYADSENSKHVLT
+274 GKYADSESSKRIST

-297 VYPMLRGEYISALS
+297 VYPMLRGEYIAALS
-311 PHEKYMLL
+311 SHEKYVLL

-324 LEESQEA
+324 LEESEEA
-331 YATIG
+331 YAAIG
-336 VVEREYK
+336 AVEREYK

-349 DDHPRMHTQIWK
+349 NDKPRQHTQIWK
-361 YARALAAI
+361 YARRPRRYRSDI
-369 GVITASKSGEGVRG
+369 GFKIRGRSPG
-383 KTTLLGLQNIPAST
+383 KTTLMGLQNIPAST
-397 MRDQLEAALTATR
+397 MREQLEAALQPQR
-410 KKHMPR
+410 KRRTLSK
-416 KQSP
+416 

>member
-11 SADIVKETLERPT
+11 SSDIVKETLERPT

-39 KLPHRDEQ
+39 NLPHREEQ

-55 RFTLDSPFSTSQR
+55 RFSLDSPFSTSQR

-75 GTGKTVLAQRFGTDL
+75 GTGKTVLAQRFGSDL

-100 LQYVHVNCREAK
+100 LHYVHVNCREAK
-112 GSLFMIIKRVLTQF
+112 GSLFMIIKRILTQF

-146 MLDDKNVHLILALDE
+146 MLDDKGIHLILGLDE
-161 LEHLIRIEESTPIY
+161 VEHLIRVEASTPIY

-193 IFILREVEYLQKL
+193 IFILRELEYLQKL

-216 NIVKLDKYNSRQ
+216 NIIKLDKYSSRQ

-233 KDRVSLAFKENAI
+233 QDRVNLAFKENAVT
-246 ADESLQ
+246 DEALE

-259 QSGDARYSIELLWRA
+259 QSGDARYAIELLWRA
-274 GKYADSENSKHVLT
+274 GKYADSEPSKQVLT

-297 VYPMLRGEYISALS
+297 VYPMLRGEYIAALS

-331 YATIG
+331 YANIG
-336 VVEREYK
+336 AVEREYK

-349 DDHPRMHTQIWK
+349 NDKPRKHTQIWK
-361 YARALAAI
+361 YTRSLGAI
-369 GVITASKSGEGVRG
+369 GVIAASKSGEGVRG

-397 MRDQLEAALTATR
+397 MRKQLETALATAR
-410 KKHMPR
+410 KKRHES
-416 KQSP
+416 K